1 MTSPHERDGKF
12 YGPNADPYT
21 RDPYRDPYSGDP
33 INDRRESA
41 STPPEPTRA
50 WSQTAPQAEPVHSY
64 TPFLD
69 SPSDRA
75 RHIGR
80 DINPGIE
87 VGKFAGGTVAIAVI
101 VALATWLIHGVVL
114 TRIYAAVPASYWG
127 THHLVIPSTHTGTA
141 VALSILATVL
151 AALLLWAF
159 ILLTPAPRV
168 LFTATGLILTA
179 IITAITL
186 SGPWQISVGPALA
199 SLVVGVV
206 IVSLVARIGGLTITR
221 HRDF

>member
-33 INDRRESA
+33 VDNRRDATSSGPES
-41 STPPEPTRA
+41 TRA
-50 WSQTAPQAEPVHSY
+50 WSQTSPQATPIRDY
-64 TPFLD
+64 KPFLD
-69 SPSDRA
+69 SPADRA
-75 RHIGR
+75 REARSH
-80 DINPGIE
+80 INPGIE
-87 VGKFAGGTVAIAVI
+87 VGKFVGGTVAIAVI

-114 TRIYAAVPASYWG
+114 ARIYDAVPLSYWT
-127 THHLVIPSTHTGTA
+127 THGLAIPSPHTGAA
-141 VALSILATVL
+141 VALSVVATVL

-179 IITAITL
+179 IIAAVTV
-186 SGPWQISVGPALA
+186 SGPWQTSIGPATA
-199 SLVVGVV
+199 ALVVGVV

-221 HRDF
+221 YRDF

>member
-1 MTSPHERDGKF
+1 MA
-12 YGPNADPYT
+12 PNADPYT

-33 INDRRESA
+33 INDRRDSA
-41 STPPEPTRA
+41 GSGPEPTRG
-50 WSQTAPQAEPVHSY
+50 WSQTAPQAEPVQSY
-64 TPFLD
+64 KPFLD

-75 RHIGR
+75 RQVGR

-87 VGKFAGGTVAIAVI
+87 VGKFVGGTVAVAVI
-101 VALATWLIHGVVL
+101 VALATWLIYGVVL
-114 TRIYAAVPASYWG
+114 TRVYAAVPASYWEA
-127 THHLVIPSTHTGTA
+127 HRLAIPSPHTGTE
-141 VALSILATVL
+141 VALSVLATVL
-151 AALLLWAF
+151 AALLLWVF

-179 IITAITL
+179 IITAITV

>member
-21 RDPYRDPYSGDP
+21 RDPYRDAYTGDP
-33 INDRRESA
+33 VNDRHDTA
-41 STPPEPTRA
+41 EPTRA
-50 WSQTAPQAEPVHSY
+50 WSQTSPQATPIRDY
-64 TPFLD
+64 KPFLD
-69 SPSDRA
+69 SPSDRVRKA
-75 RHIGR
+75 RT

-114 TRIYAAVPASYWG
+114 ARIYDAVPVDYWA
-127 THHLVIPSTHTGTA
+127 THRLPIPAPHTGAA
-141 VALSILATVL
+141 VALSVVATVL
-151 AALLLWAF
+151 AALTLWAF

-168 LFTATGLILTA
+168 LFTATGLIVTA
-179 IITAITL
+179 IIAAVTV
-186 SGPWQISVGPALA
+186 SGPWQTSVGPAAA